1 MSEHI
6 RQRQRCLLKYLVR
19 GVDADRASQQALT
32 AELEDML
39 NHVSAVTVLPV
50 VEGFTVELEFD
61 DIKPFTTV
69 SFEPYVAEHALS
81 DAVRLRCASQRQPRN
96 SAAEITLLANPAVK
110 PRSVTLL
117 V

>member
-1 MSEHI
+1 M
-6 RQRQRCLLKYLVR
+6 
-19 GVDADRASQQALT
+19 DADRASQQALT

-81 DAVRLRCASQRQPRN
+81 DRATAMRKSGQPRN
-96 SAAEITLLANPAVK
+96 SAAEITLLANRRLSSA
-110 PRSVTLL
+110 
-117 V
+117 